1 MAETFKISKAD
12 GAGAAS
18 GAENLELGRSYSEKL
33 QTLGRT
39 MVSALYML
47 VRSVKLYDPENA
59 IFNKP
64 MTSLQDTINQ
74 IIAVDGKLE
83 LQGMKD
89 SFYLN
94 NMLVKVD
101 ANSLDNVRY
110 LQAEM
115 QAKDVGGFTL
125 VRPIGPQELKN
136 FISIFAKEQQ
146 SQADEDGLQGKKLV
160 QMKLTKFSTIKEKL
174 DKDNLA
180 EPDEQKVDRKKYA
193 MTCYARAVFFLRK
206 YLEQMKA
213 GKPIQAGKA
222 GRVIQD
228 LVDVSFEQQTHFLGM
243 TSMRE
248 ESEYHVFH
256 QVNTALM
263 AIVFANE
270 LQLTKAQMKDVG
282 LMALFHETGMS
293 TMPNELLT
301 KRGALSPEEKT
312 TIQRA
317 PYETIKQILAEKN
330 FSKSTLMRMV
340 VASEFKQ
347 EFGTA
352 VKDSRGNIQMIIPKG
367 QLSVYAKIISICCVY
382 DALTSKRPYRDAYG
396 PEIALTLMWTEM
408 RHKFDPELLKVF
420 MKVMAIQP
428 IRVLNK
434 NRQTISIG

>member
-1 MAETFKISKAD
+1 MAESFKIAKAEQ
-12 GAGAAS
+12 AG
-18 GAENLELGRSYSEKL
+18 GNNENLEVGRSYSEKL
-33 QTLGRT
+33 QTMGRQL
-39 MVSALYML
+39 VSSLYML

-59 IFNKP
+59 IFSKP
-64 MTSLQDTINQ
+64 LTALEDTINQ
-74 IIAVDGKLE
+74 IIAVEGKLE

-101 ANSLDNVRY
+101 VNSLDNVRY

-115 QAKDVGGFTL
+115 QAKDVGGFSL
-125 VRPIGPQELKN
+125 VRPAGPQELKN
-136 FISIFAKEQQ
+136 FISIFSKDQQ
-146 SQADEDGLQGKKLV
+146 RNAEEDGLEGKKLV

-206 YLEQMKA
+206 YLDAMKE
-213 GKPIQAGKA
+213 GKPLPAAKA

-228 LVDVSFEQQTHFLGM
+228 LVDVSFEQRSHFLGM

-263 AIVFANE
+263 AVVFANE
-270 LQLTKAQMKDVG
+270 LQLSKAQMKEVG
-282 LMALFHETGMS
+282 IVALFHETGMS
-293 TMPNELLT
+293 TVPEKLLT
-301 KRGALSPEEKT
+301 KPGSLTPEEKAL
-312 TIQRA
+312 IAKA
-317 PYETIKQILAEKN
+317 PVETVKHILAEKS
-330 FSKSTLMRMV
+330 FSKSSLIRL
-340 VASEFKQ
+340 VATAEHKQ

-367 QLSVYAKIISICCVY
+367 QLSVYAKIVAICCVY

-428 IRVLNK
+428 IRVLGK
-434 NRQTISIG
+434 NRQTVSIG

>member
-1 MAETFKISKAD
+1 MAESFKISKSE
-12 GAGAAS
+12 GEAG
-18 GAENLELGRSYSEKL
+18 GGENLEFGRSYSEKL
-33 QTLGRT
+33 QTAGRQL
-39 MVSALYML
+39 VSSLYML
-47 VRSVKLYDPENA
+47 VRSVKLYDPDNA

-64 MTSLQDTINQ
+64 LTAMQDTINL
-74 IIAVDGKLE
+74 IIAMEGKLE
-83 LQGMKD
+83 LQGLRD

-94 NMLVKVD
+94 NMLIKVD
-101 ANSLDNVRY
+101 VNSLDNLRY

-136 FISIFAKEQQ
+136 FISIFAKDQQ
-146 SQADEDGLQGKKLV
+146 NQVEEDGLAGKKLV
-160 QMKLTKFSTIKEKL
+160 QMKVTKFSSIKEKL

-193 MTCYARAVFFLRK
+193 MTCYARAVFFLRT
-206 YLEQMKA
+206 YLEKMKE
-213 GKPIQAGKA
+213 GKPLSAAKA

-228 LVDVSFEQQTHFLGM
+228 LVDVSYEQRTHFLGM

-248 ESEYHVFH
+248 EGEYHVFH

-270 LQLTKAQMKDVG
+270 LQLTKPQMKDVG
-282 LMALFHETGMS
+282 LIALFHETGAANL
-293 TMPNELLT
+293 PEELL
-301 KRGALSPEEKT
+301 KKPGALSPEEKSKV
-312 TIQRA
+312 QKA
-317 PYETIKQILAEKN
+317 PLETIKQILAEKN
-330 FSKSTLMRMV
+330 FSKASLMRL
-340 VASEFKQ
+340 VATSEYKQ

-367 QLSVYAKIISICCVY
+367 QMSVYAKIVGICCVY

-396 PEIALTLMWTEM
+396 PEIALTLMWSEM
-408 RHKFDPELLKVF
+408 RHKFDPEFLKVF

-428 IRVLNK
+428 VRVLSK
-434 NRQTISIG
+434 NRQTVSIG